1 MCKRRLKIL
10 NFPHG
15 GFCFV
20 LIKGEKLHQ
29 KRGHDGTNH
38 HVIKLEFTCRKE
50 EDLTPQFY
58 MGMVLFLKTTPFFLI
73 ISSNSKLFFRYP
85 QTLYGKWNL
94 ARYKVKVNHFF
105 KRLQRSCGGVDL
117 QMSFAKNA
125 ADTSIRHACNLT
137 CVVLCAYKMLF
148 LCNKTKT

>member
-1 MCKRRLKIL
+1 MQKTSK
-10 NFPHG
+10 NFELSTW

-58 MGMVLFLKTTPFFLI
+58 MGMVLFHKTTPFFLI
-73 ISSNSKLFFRYP
+73 ISSNSKLLFRYP
-85 QTLYGKWNL
+85 QTLYDKWNL
-94 ARYKVKVNHFF
+94 ARYKVNIGGHGFWDK
-105 KRLQRSCGGVDL
+105 GGVYTGVCRKKK
-117 QMSFAKNA
+117 FAA
-125 ADTSIRHACNLT
+125 AFGGQNFFSTG
-137 CVVLCAYKMLF
+137 V
-148 LCNKTKT
+148 

>member
-1 MCKRRLKIL
+1 MMEPIITSSNWNSRAGKKRISHP
-10 NFPHG
+10 NFIWG
-15 GFCFV
+15 WFCFS
-20 LIKGEKLHQ
+20 K
-29 KRGHDGTNH
+29 
-38 HVIKLEFTCRKE
+38 
-50 EDLTPQFY
+50 PA
-58 MGMVLFLKTTPFFLI
+58 PFFLI

-85 QTLYGKWNL
+85 QTLYDKWNL

-125 ADTSIRHACNLT
+125 ADTSIRHACNLM

>member
-1 MCKRRLKIL
+1 MQKTSK
-10 NFPHG
+10 NFELSTW

-58 MGMVLFLKTTPFFLI
+58 MGMVLFHKTTPFFLI
-73 ISSNSKLFFRYP
+73 ISSNSKLLFRYP
-85 QTLYGKWNL
+85 QTLYDKWNL

-105 KRLQRSCGGVDL
+105 KRLQRNCGGGSSDELCQKRCRHVNPTCL
-117 QMSFAKNA
+117 QPDVRCTM
-125 ADTSIRHACNLT
+125 CL
-137 CVVLCAYKMLF
+137 
-148 LCNKTKT
+148 